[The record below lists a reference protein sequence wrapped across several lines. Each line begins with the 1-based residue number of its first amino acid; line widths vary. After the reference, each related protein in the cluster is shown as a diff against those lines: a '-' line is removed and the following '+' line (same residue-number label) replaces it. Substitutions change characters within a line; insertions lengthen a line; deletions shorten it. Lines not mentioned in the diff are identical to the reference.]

1 MIDNEENYP
10 NEDENNNSSGRNSS
24 QVDEQK
30 NIELSEEQRRQRA
43 LEVGKLFEDKADL
56 ISARAE
62 REKKKKQE
70 VVELQSGLKF
80 TIGEIERI
88 ISSDPQPY
96 DPLYSYEYPY
106 FKELYRVYYPD
117 RNYKEYPKPY
127 YVGTLFNELIYDSRF
142 DKAILPTLNALNPL
156 ITGKRKRKHFQH
168 FNPEGRKDCEQYRDQ
183 TTDVLKESPEGQPY
197 EFRKKLYEK
206 YKVPYQLDFFK
217 EKKED

>member
-1 MIDNEENYP
+1 MLDNKNSDEE
-10 NEDENNNSSGRNSS
+10 EKNNSSGQNSI
-24 QVDEQK
+24 QVNEQK
-30 NIELSEEQRRQRA
+30 NVELTEEQRRQRA
-43 LEVGKLFEDKADL
+43 HEVGKLFEDKKDL
-56 ISARAE
+56 IQARAE
-62 REKKKKQE
+62 REKKKKLE
-70 VVELQSGLKF
+70 VVELRSGVKF

-88 ISSDPQPY
+88 ISPDPYPY
-96 DPLYSYEYPY
+96 DPLYSYDHDY

-117 RNYKEYPKPY
+117 RDYKEYPKPY

-142 DKAILPTLNALNPL
+142 DKTILPKLNDLNPL

-168 FNPEGRKDCEQYRDQ
+168 FNPEGRKECEEYRDQ

-217 EKKED
+217 EKKD